1 MDEPL
6 VEILLA
12 THNGERFVSEQ
23 IDSIRAQKHKNW
35 RLLISDDC
43 SSDGT
48 LSIIRR
54 YASEDSRICVVSSG
68 VRFGGAKENFF
79 ALLSRS
85 EAPYCMFCDQDDVW
99 LPEKISKS
107 LAELQ
112 KLEVKYGNDVP
123 LLVFCDMKVVDRG
136 LGIVYDS
143 FERSSNYDPSRL
155 AFNQI
160 IALNV
165 AAGCCQCFNH
175 ELVIRSLNVAD
186 LTGVEYHDWWAML
199 VAAAF
204 GDIYFIDEPLSLYRQ
219 HGENEVGA
227 NSYSPL
233 RRACNQDFMEQ
244 QFRMFIAQADLFA
257 RTYGNCLSQ
266 NDVQAAKDYVK
277 VSRSKSILGG
287 VVCLLKSRC
296 LKPGAR
302 KLGQIAMVVRI
313 VISNRKPRFDV

>member
-12 THNGERFVSEQ
+12 THNGERFVSDQ
-23 IDSIRAQKHKNW
+23 IESIRAQKYKNW
-35 RLLISDDC
+35 RLLVSDDC
-43 SSDGT
+43 SSDDT
-48 LSIIRR
+48 LSIILR
-54 YASEDSRICVVSSG
+54 YASEDSRICVISSG
-68 VRFGGAKENFF
+68 IRFGGAKENFF
-79 ALLSRS
+79 ALLSS
-85 EAPYCMFCDQDDVW
+85 SQAPYCMFCDQDDVW

-107 LAELQ
+107 ITELQ
-112 KLEVKYGNDVP
+112 KLEAMHGEDAP
-123 LLVFCDMKVVDRG
+123 LLVFCDMKVVDRD
-136 LGIVYDS
+136 LDVVYDS

-175 ELVIRSLNVAD
+175 ELVIRCLDVAD
-186 LTGVEYHDWWAML
+186 LAYVEYHDWWAML

-244 QFRMFIAQADLFA
+244 QFRMSIAQADLFA
-257 RTYGNCLSQ
+257 RTYRDRLSKNDCL
-266 NDVQAAKDYVK
+266 AAKDYVR
-277 VSRSKSILGG
+277 VGRSKSILGG

-302 KLGQIAMVVRI
+302 KLGQIAMVFRI
-313 VISNRKPRFDV
+313 VISNRKSRFDV